1 MTGTATLLAGSVRC
15 DDLAPRIADLLAHP
29 DPQHNGID
37 YVEID
42 PTDHR
47 HLWIVFLRPVPPGGY
62 GFPANPV
69 GVTITGG
76 VRIVGVKVVSV
87 ARVAPDRLELHV
99 DRAGDHSRYLLTLE
113 HPLLDPP
120 LSQVAVSFTATCP
133 TGVDCRVDDACP
145 RHLLDEPLIDYLARD
160 HSSFVRLLTDVAS
173 TRHGSFTDGNAADLA
188 ETLLELF
195 AYTGDQLAYFQ
206 DAVATE
212 AYLDTARQRRSVR
225 RHTRLVDHRLH
236 EGRNAAAWVALT
248 VASDGILPQATP
260 LLTRV
265 GSPLTAGGGVPGVLV
280 DPFWLQRDDPE
291 QFERNPA
298 LTDVVVFETAHAQ
311 AVSPLNNELQ
321 IHTWGNDD
329 CALGRGA
336 QDAWLFATTGLT
348 AMLPVLADGD
358 FLVFEEVR
366 GTSGEGWPA
375 DADPAR
381 RVVVRLEGTP
391 EVTEDALYSANL
403 GAEVDPVSGI
413 TQLALQRWT
422 GGARLPLMHVRWR
435 RGDALATPLC
445 LSATTTDGR
454 HLRSISVARGNVVA
468 ADHGRTVGEHVG
480 PLAPGLRPT
489 QLRLSRG
496 PLTQEAPPVDGR
508 RNNQDGRPTSGR
520 HDLFGAPGES
530 VPAAAVRVATITGG
544 SGPVWTPVRDLL
556 DSTPFDRH
564 LVAEPG
570 GPVSGTDGLAAR
582 PVLDTDTGSAGPG
595 LTLGA
600 GAILRFGDQTY
611 GADPEAGR
619 DPATIDYHAIYR
631 VGVGPAGNTG
641 RDTLVHVVGPPAVAP
656 TWPSIIAVRNPL
668 AAAGGTAPESIAEAR
683 VAAPVAFAVDQLRAV
698 TERDYSEAVLALDSV
713 SSAVA
718 TFRWTGSWLTVFVG
732 VDPADRRDLVALSDG
747 RFGLEPGLARQV
759 AIRLE
764 LFRQAGYDL
773 ELRPPIF
780 VPLDVVV
787 DVCVA
792 TGHFRTQVLAAVRQ
806 ALRSTGGGGSA
817 APFFDQSRWSFG
829 QPLWLSSLYSAIE
842 AVPGV
847 DSVEVRRLRR
857 LGQPDNGELTR
868 GEMVVGPWEII
879 RCDDDPDFQEHGVL
893 TVTGHGGKG

>member
-1 MTGTATLLAGSVRC
+1 MTGAATLLAGSVRC

-29 DPQHNGID
+29 DPQRNGID

-42 PTDHR
+42 PTDHA
-47 HLWIVFLRPVPPGGY
+47 HLWIVFLRPVPAGGY
-62 GFPANPV
+62 GFPASPS
-69 GVTITGG
+69 GIAISGG
-76 VRIVGVKVVSV
+76 VRITGVEVVSASV
-87 ARVAPDRLELHV
+87 VAPDRLEVRV
-99 DRAGDHSRYLLTLE
+99 DRAGDHSPYVLTLG

-120 LSQVAVSFTATCP
+120 LSQVAISFTATCP
-133 TGVDCRVDDACP
+133 TGVDCRTDDDCP
-145 RHLLDEPLIDYLARD
+145 PDPLDEPSIDYLARD
-160 HSSFVRLLTDVAS
+160 YSSFVRLLTDVAS
-173 TRHGSFTDGNAADLA
+173 ARHGSFTDGNAADLA

-195 AYTGDQLAYFQ
+195 GYTGDQLAYFQ
-206 DAVATE
+206 DAAATE

-225 RHTRLVDHRLH
+225 RHSRLVDYRVH
-236 EGRNAAAWVALT
+236 EGRNAATWVALT

-265 GSPLTAGGGVPGVLV
+265 GSPLTAGGGVPGVLI

-291 QFERNPA
+291 QFERHPA
-298 LTDVVVFETAHAQ
+298 LADAVVFETAHAQ

-336 QDAWLFATTGLT
+336 QDAWLFATKGLR
-348 AMLPVLADGD
+348 AKLPVLADGD

-375 DADPAR
+375 DADPDR
-381 RVVVRLEGTP
+381 RVVVRLEGVP

-403 GAEVDPVSGI
+403 GTEVDPVSGI

-422 GGARLPLMHVRWR
+422 GGARLPLVHVRWR
-435 RGDALATPLC
+435 RADALAIPLC

-454 HLRSISVARGNVVA
+454 QLRSISVARGNVVA

-480 PLAPGLRPT
+480 PVAPGLSPV
-489 QLRLSRG
+489 QLRLTRG

-520 HDLFGAPGES
+520 HDLLGAPGES
-530 VPAAAVRVATITGG
+530 VPAAAVRVTTATGG
-544 SGPVWTPVRDLL
+544 SGPVWTPVPDLL

-570 GPVSGTDGLAAR
+570 GPVSGTDGLATPPIA
-582 PVLDTDTGSAGPG
+582 DADTGSAGPG
-595 LTLGA
+595 LSLGA

-611 GADPEAGR
+611 GADPEAGL
-619 DPATIDYHAIYR
+619 DPATVDYHAIYR
-631 VGVGPAGNTG
+631 VGVGPAGNVG

-656 TWPSIIAVRNPL
+656 TWPQITAVRNPL
-668 AAAGGTAPESIAEAR
+668 AAIGGTAPESMAEAR

-698 TERDYSEAVLALDSV
+698 TEHDYSDAVLDLASV
-713 SSAVA
+713 RSAVA

-732 VDPADRRDLVALSDG
+732 VDPVDPRDLVPLSDG
-747 RFGLEPGLARQV
+747 RFALEPGLARQV
-759 AIRLE
+759 AVRLDQ
-764 LFRQAGYDL
+764 FRQAGYDL
-773 ELRPPIF
+773 ELRPPVF

-792 TGHFRTQVLAAVRQ
+792 TGHFRTQVLEEVRR
-806 ALRSTGGGGSA
+806 ALGRTGRGERP

-857 LGQPDNGELTR
+857 LGQPDNGELAL
-868 GEMVVGPWEII
+868 GELVVGPWEIV